1 MRQSEALYDKAYCI
15 RSWGG
20 SSYRGTANLS
30 VRDVLRQAH
39 DCNPVRLAAGMSKY
53 RKLNVAEACGC
64 LGFPL
69 NYCVQ
74 SNAST
79 SHMHTMLGS
88 SFSVHVIVHLL
99 RPLRESGLFFT
110 RAYDAEYAA
119 FEDEQQRED
128 DASQAQGAEPGVGH
142 GPDRT

>member
-1 MRQSEALYDKAYCI
+1 MPRPILPRHARLSHNLTVTLLQLVAGEALYEKAYCI

-39 DCNPVRLAAGMSKY
+39 DCNPVRLAPGMSKY

-69 NYCVQ
+69 HYCVQ

-88 SFSVHVIVHLL
+88 SFSIHIIVHLL
-99 RPLRESGLFFT
+99 WPLLESRRFAT
-110 RAYDAEYAA
+110 KNYD
-119 FEDEQQRED
+119 EDYQVEH
-128 DASQAQGAEPGVGH
+128 GAW
-142 GPDRT
+142 